1 MYRVLNGHGA
11 QMFALTRRDQP
22 PTKDSP
28 SIAPV
33 QVVSHGVS
41 AGLRGSPAG
50 TVANGGAPGQH
61 APQPG
66 EEPGLDTLRLLIDF
80 IHCGV
85 VGVSRRLEVVFANR
99 LAMEIASRPQAGI
112 KLHDGRLCLAR
123 SCAARA
129 LNELV
134 SLAIEKASANRG
146 GGALGAVCVPD
157 PQGRPHYA
165 LQVFPGSSGAHEP
178 VAFIM
183 IVDLRA
189 AEMPRK
195 AILAKLFSL
204 TDKEAELTELF
215 AQCNDLETIA
225 VAMAISENTARVH
238 LRNVFLKTGVPGQV
252 SLARL
257 LGRLSEGRGGPL
269 LERQTERHTH
279 SVGSE
284 HFC

>member
-1 MYRVLNGHGA
+1 MYRVLNGHA
-11 QMFALTRRDQP
+11 PQMFALTRTHQQLTNDG
-22 PTKDSP
+22 P

-33 QVVSHGVS
+33 QIVSHGK
-41 AGLRGSPAG
+41 AADPDGSLAV
-50 TVANGGAPGQH
+50 TAANGRLPGQH
-61 APQPG
+61 VPQPG
-66 EEPGLDTLRLLIDF
+66 DELGTLRLLIDF
-80 IHCGV
+80 IQCGV
-85 VGVSRRLEVVFANR
+85 IGVSRRLEVVFANR

-123 SCAARA
+123 SCTARA

-134 SLAIEKASANRG
+134 SLAIEKASTNRG
-146 GGALGAVCVPD
+146 SGALGAVCVPD

-165 LQVFPGSSGAHEP
+165 LQVFPGSSGTHAP

-183 IVDLRA
+183 MVDLRA
-189 AEMPRK
+189 AEMPRR

-269 LERQTERHTH
+269 VE
-279 SVGSE
+279 S
-284 HFC
+284 